1 VGEVIRSCDKTHKQ
15 LKVKSSLIF
24 EYNLAEF
31 RQGVYEMNFAMWK
44 KALTVIPNVT
54 KEEWDKLDLISKW
67 LISTRAAVLVMTF
80 LSAVLAGLFALH
92 DARQGGFIV
101 SPLTWIIL
109 TLGLV
114 LAHASNNIFN
124 DFTDYTRGVDID
136 NYYRTMYG
144 PQPVADGLLT
154 KRQHLTYFGIT
165 GLLAL
170 ACGIYLVVIS
180 GGGLTWLLLG
190 LGAFFVLFYTW
201 PLKYIALGEIA
212 VLIVWGPLM
221 VGGGYYVL
229 THIWSWN
236 VVWASMPYVLGVTT
250 VIFGKHIDKLMID
263 KAKKIFTLP
272 VLIGEK
278 AARYAVLALMVLPY
292 LLVVGLILTRYFT
305 PVLLVV
311 LIAVPT
317 SQKMIPQFLK
327 PKPETRPE
335 GFPDGQGGWP
345 LYFAPQAFVNNRAFG
360 TWFMLGM
367 ILDVIIRVVF
377 PLFWKI

>member
-1 VGEVIRSCDKTHKQ
+1 
-15 LKVKSSLIF
+15 
-24 EYNLAEF
+24 
-31 RQGVYEMNFAMWK
+31 MNFAMWK

-54 KEEWDKLDLISKW
+54 KEEWDKLDVIAKW

-92 DARQGGFIV
+92 DARQGGFTVNPI
-101 SPLTWIIL
+101 SWFIL
-109 TLGLV
+109 ALGLV

-124 DFTDYTRGVDID
+124 DFTDYTRGVDKD

-154 KRQHLTYFGIT
+154 KRQHLAYFAIT

-170 ACGIYLVVIS
+170 ACGIYLAVVS
-180 GGGLTWLLLG
+180 GVVLTWLLLA

-201 PLKYIALGEIA
+201 PLKYIALGEVS

-229 THIWSWN
+229 THVWSWT
-236 VVWASMPYVLGVTT
+236 VIWASLPYVLGVTT
-250 VIFGKHIDKLMID
+250 VIFGKHIDKLLID

-278 AARYAVLALMVLPY
+278 AARYAVLAMMALPY
-292 LLVVGLILTRYFT
+292 LLVVVLIITHYFT
-305 PVLLVV
+305 PVLLLVMV
-311 LIAVPT
+311 AVPT
-317 SQKMIPQFLK
+317 FLKIYPQFLR

-345 LYFAPQAFVNNRAFG
+345 LYFAPQAFVNNRASG
-360 TWFMLGM
+360 PGSCWE
-367 ILDVIIRVVF
+367 
-377 PLFWKI
+377 